1 MVVFYQM
8 LSFRF
13 RFNPL
18 KPGPKPFWIGNTPNL
33 LFYLYAQE
41 VLCYTIN
48 VKVCVK
54 QDNMKCYVLMLRHE
68 LRGKPVEIRRGA
80 AAVRE
85 EHCLIRHCDK
95 NHGKAD
101 NVVMP
106 EPEDLHKIL
115 PSAPTVYRVRLCFC
129 IQKKRTVTSFGVTVH
144 FCF

>member
-1 MVVFYQM
+1 
-8 LSFRF
+8 
-13 RFNPL
+13 
-18 KPGPKPFWIGNTPNL
+18 
-33 LFYLYAQE
+33 
-41 VLCYTIN
+41 
-48 VKVCVK
+48 
-54 QDNMKCYVLMLRHE
+54 MKCYVLMLRHE
-68 LRGKPVEIRRGA
+68 LRGKPVKIRRGA

-85 EHCLIRHCDK
+85 EHCLICHCDE